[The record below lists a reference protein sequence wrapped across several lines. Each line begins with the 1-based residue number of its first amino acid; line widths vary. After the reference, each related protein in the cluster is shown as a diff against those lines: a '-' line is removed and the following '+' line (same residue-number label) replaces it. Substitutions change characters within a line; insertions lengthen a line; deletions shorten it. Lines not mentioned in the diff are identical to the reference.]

1 MRNRRKMQAGD
12 WFSSAVNVVMG
23 VLLGSAAHGA
33 MQLVTTVFFPVV
45 VLTALMFGGLVL
57 LDSAIDRAFSR
68 FFGPGIRPAHKPG
81 RKPLARTLSLPTG
94 FVFGVFMAAFG
105 VSQPIIGTFL

>member
-1 MRNRRKMQAGD
+1 MHAGD
-12 WFSSAVNVVMG
+12 WFNSAVNVVIG

-33 MQLVTTVFFPVV
+33 MQLVTTVYFPIV

-57 LDSAIDRAFSR
+57 LDSAIDRLFSR

-81 RKPLARTLSLPTG
+81 RKPLARILSLPTG
-94 FVFGVFMAAFG
+94 LVLGVVLAALG
-105 VSQPIIGTFL
+105 LSQSILAMLL